1 MDQRNLAL
9 AIVLSLIIILGFQ
22 FFIMPPLEQ
31 VSPAVQGEA
40 LDTPSQ
46 PESDIPTPPA
56 GDREIDREADLAVA
70 RSEIIESTERV
81 RIASPT
87 LSGSIALAGGRID
100 DLLLT
105 QYRKSLDPKS
115 PQIVLLT
122 PPGTA
127 LPYFTD
133 FGWTA
138 TDSTIRLPDRDTP
151 WVADGDSL
159 APGRPVTLTWDNGQG
174 LVFRR
179 SFAMDDHYMFTI
191 TQQVENQG
199 EAPVVLSPY
208 GLISRTGTPDI
219 LGFYIL
225 HEGLI
230 GVFGGALK
238 EVDYDDLR
246 SDRREERI
254 QAQSTTGGWIG
265 ITDKYWMTA
274 LVPDQKKPV
283 DTRFVYSDPGGKDR
297 YQTDYLYEPVTI
309 EPGAASVVT
318 SRLFAGAKKFLPLKD
333 YQDNLGIERFIW
345 TIDWGWFWFLTIPL
359 FYALVWFAEQTGNFG
374 VAILLVTVVIKL
386 LFFPLANKSYVS
398 MAKMKKL
405 APKINELKERFGED
419 KQRMNQE
426 MMALYKQ
433 EGANPMAG
441 CLPILLQIPVFFALY
456 KVMFVTIE
464 MRHAPFFGWIQDLS
478 AQDPTSILNLFGLLP
493 WGVPELGL
501 FNVINLG
508 VWPILMGITMFL
520 QQRLNPQPTDP
531 TQAKIFFWMPIIFT
545 FLLATF
551 PAGLVIYWTWNNF
564 LTILQ
569 QAFIMKRNGIPLG
582 SGEVKKTGGE
592 AKKT

>member
-22 FFIMPPLEQ
+22 FFIMPPPEQ

-318 SRLFAGAKKFLPLKD
+318 SSGSDVNTA
-333 YQDNLGIERFIW
+333 
-345 TIDWGWFWFLTIPL
+345 
-359 FYALVWFAEQTGNFG
+359 
-374 VAILLVTVVIKL
+374 
-386 LFFPLANKSYVS
+386 VS
-398 MAKMKKL
+398 S
-405 APKINELKERFGED
+405 
-419 KQRMNQE
+419 
-426 MMALYKQ
+426 
-433 EGANPMAG
+433 
-441 CLPILLQIPVFFALY
+441 V
-456 KVMFVTIE
+456 
-464 MRHAPFFGWIQDLS
+464 
-478 AQDPTSILNLFGLLP
+478 PTSVSDS
-493 WGVPELGL
+493 GVLSTRVSAELISSQPAAPVNNAIKAKWNHRPES
-501 FNVINLG
+501 
-508 VWPILMGITMFL
+508 VWPCDRRPSGSSITVCPVRLGCHMGVSRSRRT
-520 QQRLNPQPTDP
+520 R
-531 TQAKIFFWMPIIFT
+531 
-545 FLLATF
+545 
-551 PAGLVIYWTWNNF
+551 
-564 LTILQ
+564 
-569 QAFIMKRNGIPLG
+569 
-582 SGEVKKTGGE
+582 
-592 AKKT
+592 